1 MNPILSIITINRN
14 NAAGL
19 RKTIESVVN
28 QTFTDFEYIIID
40 GASTDESV
48 NIIKEYADKIDYW
61 VSEPDKGIYNAMNK
75 GILKAKG
82 EYLLFLNSGDWL
94 YSVHTLNSIQ
104 NLLSKHEIIAG
115 NIQKTDNSID
125 HSPNQLFIR
134 NLLQKNIP
142 HQAMFIKKSLFIEH
156 GLYNEDFKIL
166 SDFQF
171 NLKMALLGKT
181 YCYLNEIISN
191 YDTTGVSSNDDYYKI
206 MLEEENKIIESL
218 LSISILNDYKYLLNN
233 KTFNHPSIHWIINH
247 KPLFKLIKG
256 LHLIFKNRNND
267 Q

>member
-1 MNPILSIITINRN
+1 MYKLSIITINRN

-28 QTFTDFEYIIID
+28 QTYTDFEYIIID

-48 NIIKEYADKIDYW
+48 DIIKEYADKIDYW

-75 GILKAKG
+75 GILKANG
-82 EYLLFLNSGDWL
+82 DYLLFLNSGDCL
-94 YSVHTLNSIQ
+94 YSVHTLNSIH
-104 NLLSKHEIIAG
+104 NLLNKHEIIAG
-115 NIQKTDNSID
+115 NILKTDNKIER
-125 HSPNQLFIR
+125 SPNQLLIR
-134 NLLQKNIP
+134 NLFQKNIP
-142 HQAMFIKKSLFIEH
+142 HQAMFIKKSLFFEH

-166 SDFQF
+166 SDFHF
-171 NLKMALLGKT
+171 NLNMTLLGKT
-181 YCYLNEIISN
+181 YSYLNEIISI

-206 MLEEENKIIESL
+206 MLEEEKRIIESL
-218 LSISILNDYKYLLNN
+218 LPISILNDYMYFLN
-233 KTFNHPSIHWIINH
+233 KKAFNHPSIYWIINH